1 MPSRY
6 AESSE
11 SGSTLTELIYKIVW
25 LGNCKTFQADIWSE
39 AARLCFY
46 FAFIRAMIVNVT
58 NSGRDRILIVESD
71 PIISDLLARQSLR
84 AAGFQTYVVNDA
96 GTAINQVVQFA
107 PDVIIADLWLPG
119 LSGKDLMVAL
129 SAQSLDI
136 PVVILAQKGSEADI
150 IPAFRLGAA
159 DYLLWPVREAEVVAV
174 VERVLKQVYERRERE
189 NLARQLQKAN
199 QDLQMRVRELTAIFS
214 LGKAISSITNQP
226 QLYEKI
232 LDSAIKVS
240 QADLG
245 WFLLRPDA
253 EKPFNL
259 VAQRNLPAI
268 LTAQTH
274 HDWDDS
280 ISSLVAMT
288 GEPLAIHGDPLKRF
302 KIIALGQS
310 ALIAPLKIQNLV
322 TGLLVL
328 MRQQSNAFHVSE
340 LNLLCAIADYASI
353 ALVNARLFH
362 EIEERS
368 SSLQRLVDNA
378 RSGEKINA
386 EIMFSVQRDLH
397 TSVDTAQLALERLGK
412 DPAARWNE
420 DQRQAMGVLQEQ
432 IRVQNRLVEAISL
445 LNIPQKNNKGL
456 SPVKINDLLRQMV
469 NHYRHF
475 AQQNNVTLSLDI
487 PSDSLVVM
495 AEPSQLAD
503 VIAGYLS
510 NAIQYTKVAG
520 RVNVRLE
527 KSADQTAH
535 LSVTDTGIGIDSRRI
550 ARIFDPI
557 PQSSMSNHRRFGGLG
572 ISLPLIKEIITN
584 HRGRVWAESRPGQ
597 GATFH
602 FSLPL
607 IGK

>member
-1 MPSRY
+1 
-6 AESSE
+6 
-11 SGSTLTELIYKIVW
+11 
-25 LGNCKTFQADIWSE
+25 
-39 AARLCFY
+39 
-46 FAFIRAMIVNVT
+46 MIVNVT

-245 WFLLRPDA
+245 WFLLRTDA

-353 ALVNARLFH
+353 ALVNASLFH
-362 EIEERS
+362 GIEERS

>member
-1 MPSRY
+1 
-6 AESSE
+6 
-11 SGSTLTELIYKIVW
+11 
-25 LGNCKTFQADIWSE
+25 
-39 AARLCFY
+39 
-46 FAFIRAMIVNVT
+46 MIVNVT

>member
-1 MPSRY
+1 M
-6 AESSE
+6 
-11 SGSTLTELIYKIVW
+11 
-25 LGNCKTFQADIWSE
+25 
-39 AARLCFY
+39 
-46 FAFIRAMIVNVT
+46 T

-456 SPVKINDLLRQMV
+456 SPVKINDLLRHMV

>member
-245 WFLLRPDA
+245 WFLLRPDT

-397 TSVDTAQLALERLGK
+397 TSVDTVQLALERLGK

>member
-1 MPSRY
+1 
-6 AESSE
+6 
-11 SGSTLTELIYKIVW
+11 
-25 LGNCKTFQADIWSE
+25 
-39 AARLCFY
+39 
-46 FAFIRAMIVNVT
+46 MIVNVT

-456 SPVKINDLLRQMV
+456 SPVKINDLLRHMV